1 MEYLIKVSAILVLF
15 YLCYKFL
22 LQRET
27 FFESNR
33 SFLLLGLIT
42 AFILPLITISKHIM
56 VEPNIMKNT
65 FTLEESLLQSQTIV
79 QENPLE
85 FTTIITYLYIT
96 GILFFIGRFLLQFG
110 SLVTLLINSTKQ
122 RVSSF
127 IYVITKNIIS
137 PFSFF
142 NWIVFNPNQFND
154 TELKQI
160 ITHEKVHAKQL
171 HSIDILL
178 AELICILLWFN
189 PSVWY
194 YKRDLRQNLEFIADK
209 NAQATT
215 NCKKSYQHLLL
226 KTSVPNYQMA
236 LTNNFYNSSIK
247 KRIVMLHK
255 NKSHNRNQLKFLLV
269 LPVLGLFLMSFNIKE
284 VYIEATSSQ
293 AETYAITGES
303 KKVVTSNIE
312 TIESKPESKPI
323 SKSKKNITNNNVSK
337 SNTVLK
343 QDIVA
348 YFIESSF
355 TEAKLDE
362 VITKLK
368 AHGITL
374 KIKGVKRNNDNEITA
389 IKIDAKTDNS
399 NANFS
404 ISNDSAIKTI
414 KITYNAKSNAISIG
428 NTNGLLHD
436 KDYMFTRKDGA
447 ITIGKKSGKS
457 GNVFVFSSD
466 EHDGDHEIIEDDD
479 KIIIKKGDKVH
490 EIKKAH
496 KNNNVFTFSS
506 DEGKTYDIIHADSIH
521 SDGKIFKLKGN
532 VIVKGENNGLFVTSE
547 DENIEIKKDED
558 GNSILIRKDK
568 DGNIVKEKINNQKN
582 NLSFKSKDGKVFKIR
597 STGKNSNIWIDK
609 DDNNKSTVNIL
620 SKGENKIIVK
630 GEANK
635 DVVYIVD
642 GKEVKNKKVK
652 DIDTENIKS
661 ISVVK
666 GASATKKYGKKGKDG
681 VVEIITKD
689 NTDATSIIRLS
700 NDSNQ
705 KPLIIIDGKEVKNK
719 KLDDI
724 DPNSI
729 ESINVLKGESATKKY
744 GKKGKEGVIEITLK
758 KKKN

>member
-1 MEYLIKVSAILVLF
+1 MEYLIKVSAILMLF
-15 YLCYKFL
+15 YLCYKFML
-22 LQRET
+22 NRET

-42 AFILPLITISKHIM
+42 AFILPLITISKYVLI
-56 VEPNIMKNT
+56 EPNMIENT
-65 FTLEESLLQSQTIV
+65 FRLEESLLQSQTII

-85 FTTIITYLYIT
+85 FITVITYMYIA
-96 GILFFIGRFLLQFG
+96 GVLFFIGRFLLQFG

-127 IYVITKNIIS
+127 IYVITKNLIS

-154 TELKQI
+154 TELEQI

-178 AELICILLWFN
+178 AELICIILWFN
-189 PSVWY
+189 PLVWF
-194 YKRDLRQNLEFIADK
+194 YKKDLRQNLEFIADK

-226 KTSVPNYQMA
+226 KTSVPNYQLA

-269 LPVLGLFLMSFNIKE
+269 LPVLTLFLMSFNIKE

-293 AETYAITGES
+293 AATSAITE
-303 KKVVTSNIE
+303 
-312 TIESKPESKPI
+312 ESKPESKPV
-323 SKSKKNITNNNVSK
+323 SKSKKIISNNNVTK

-355 TEAKLDE
+355 TDAKLDE

-374 KIKGVKRNNDNEITA
+374 KIKGVKRNSANEITS

-414 KITYNAKSNAISIG
+414 KITYNAKNNSISIG
-428 NTNGLLHD
+428 NTDGLLHD
-436 KDYMFTRKDGA
+436 KDYMFSHKDGA

-457 GNVFVFSSD
+457 GNMFVFSSD
-466 EHDGDHEIIEDDD
+466 EHDDDHEIIEDDD

-496 KNNNVFTFSS
+496 KNNNVFSFSS
-506 DEGKTYDIIHADSIH
+506 DKGKTFDIIHVDSLH

-532 VIVKGENNGLFVTSE
+532 VIVRGKNNGLFVTSE
-547 DENIEIKKDED
+547 EENIEIKKDED

-568 DGNIVKEKINNQKN
+568 DGNIVKEKINNQKS
-582 NLSFKSKDGKVFKIR
+582 NLSFKSKDGKAFKIR
-597 STGKNSNIWIDK
+597 STGDNEDIFELKSKGNEDGKTRFIVKDVDGNIIKEEIKTENKNFLFNSDDEKVFKLKSSGNGSSNIWISKDK
-609 DDNNKSTVNIL
+609 DEDKTLTKIGKNGGIMFYKSDSIKNHLV
-620 SKGENKIIVK
+620 
-630 GEANK
+630 
-635 DVVYIVD
+635 IVD
-642 GKEVKNKKVK
+642 GKV
-652 DIDTENIKS
+652 
-661 ISVVK
+661 
-666 GASATKKYGKKGKDG
+666 
-681 VVEIITKD
+681 
-689 NTDATSIIRLS
+689 
-700 NDSNQ
+700 
-705 KPLIIIDGKEVKNK
+705 VKNK
-719 KLDDI
+719 KLEDFDV
-724 DPNSI
+724 DNVR
-729 ESINVLKGESATKKY
+729 SINVLKGESATKKY
-744 GKKGKEGVIEITLK
+744 GKKGKDGVIEITLK
-758 KKKN
+758 KKKD